1 MLYETLRG
9 VEPLRK
15 LYHTAIYWNAC
26 DVIHA
31 PDAEAV
37 LRLLIR
43 ELLRRENRAAPQ
55 KGTFE
60 KTNRALHRLRG
71 KGTTHTL

>member
-15 LYHTAIYWNAC
+15 LYLTAFYRYAF

-31 PDAEAV
+31 PAAEAV

-55 KGTFE
+55 KGIFE
-60 KTNRALHRLRG
+60 KTNRAPHRLRG